1 MLCISK
7 KQFYSN
13 SFRYATVT
21 LCSWLI
27 AEKGATTTIPPL
39 PSDALTMDRRY
50 SWVNSIKYQGHI
62 FNNHR
67 DQVLIQQQKTNIF
80 SSIYWP
86 LHVKTAG
93 PSCLCALLYSEW
105 LLSSVLAKLDCIF
118 SLLNSFKV
126 RLDDPLF
133 CNHKLGE
140 KCTSWCTEYT
150 FQNEF
155 SPLKKIFQ

>member
-13 SFRYATVT
+13 SLRYATVT
-21 LCSWLI
+21 LCSWVI
-27 AEKGATTTIPPL
+27 AEKGATTTIPPPL

-62 FNNHR
+62 FNNHH
-67 DQVLIQQQKTNIF
+67 DQALIQQQKTNIL

-118 SLLNSFKV
+118 SLLNSLSQTRWSTVLQPQTMRKMHFLMYWIYISKWV
-126 RLDDPLF
+126 LP
-133 CNHKLGE
+133 
-140 KCTSWCTEYT
+140 S
-150 FQNEF
+150 
-155 SPLKKIFQ
+155 